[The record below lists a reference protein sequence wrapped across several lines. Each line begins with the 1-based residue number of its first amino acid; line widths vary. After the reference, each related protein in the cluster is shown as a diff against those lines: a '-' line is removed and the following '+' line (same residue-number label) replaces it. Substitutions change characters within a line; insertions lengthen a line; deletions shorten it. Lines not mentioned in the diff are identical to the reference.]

1 MVTSLTH
8 FTTELETRL
17 NNSLQSLP
25 TREQVSF
32 DEGNLQQKAANQKHN
47 NELNGMINA
56 ESASK
61 AVDNLGSIE
70 IVPHENDILLG
81 RGAGINSHPGNL
93 HYRKLIQHYKLQ
105 YVNSD
110 PAQKKRIIKHVFN
123 IAKQYG
129 RFLKLDPRAEE
140 WTTVDDEES
149 KKKVGQAL
157 RENPPTIKNRN
168 DQEVP
173 KKKRKLEFQTSPS
186 SSIPGNMQ
194 HPISMNSVFPRDI
207 SELTQMSGDSTANS
221 QFQFS
226 SQTSRFTQL
235 NHLLYRIN
243 VLKEKQNDLKREQR
257 ELEDDQ
263 SQLTH
268 HLYQMVTEAIF
279 EAPSS
284 SNEGWSDD
292 NSDNDHCFTQ
302 LPKKQRRT
310 FES

>member
-8 FTTELETRL
+8 FTTELEARL
-17 NNSLQSLP
+17 NNSL
-25 TREQVSF
+25 
-32 DEGNLQQKAANQKHN
+32 QKAANQKHN

-70 IVPHENDILLG
+70 IVPHDNDILLG
-81 RGAGINSHPGNL
+81 RGSGINSHPGNL
-93 HYRKLIQHYKLQ
+93 HYRKLIQRYKLQ

-110 PAQKKRIIKHVFN
+110 PAQKKRILKHVFN

-129 RFLKLDPRAEE
+129 RFLKLDPSAEE

-186 SSIPGNMQ
+186 SSIPGNIHL

-263 SQLTH
+263 SQLTQ

-292 NSDNDHCFTQ
+292 NSDNDHCFSQ
-302 LPKKQRRT
+302 LPKKQRRN

>member
-8 FTTELETRL
+8 FTTELEATL
-17 NNSLQSLP
+17 NNSLQS
-25 TREQVSF
+25 
-32 DEGNLQQKAANQKHN
+32 ANQKHN
-47 NELNGMINA
+47 NELNGTIDT
-56 ESASK
+56 ETDSK

-81 RGAGINSHPGNL
+81 RGSGINSHPGNL

-110 PAQKKRIIKHVFN
+110 PVQKKRIIKHVFN

-129 RFLKLDPRAEE
+129 RFLKLDPSTEK
-140 WTTVDDEES
+140 WTIVDGEES

-157 RENPPTIKNRN
+157 RENAPKIKNQN
-168 DQEVP
+168 DQEVL

-186 SSIPGNMQ
+186 SSIPENIHL
-194 HPISMNSVFPRDI
+194 HPISMLNSVFPPD
-207 SELTQMSGDSTANS
+207 SSKLTQMNGDSTANS

-226 SQTSRFTQL
+226 SQTSCFTQL

-263 SQLTH
+263 SQLTQ
-268 HLYQMVTEAIF
+268 HLYQMVSEAIF
-279 EAPSS
+279 EVPSS
-284 SNEGWSDD
+284 SNRGWSDD
-292 NSDNDHCFTQ
+292 NSDKDHCFTQ
-302 LPKKQRRT
+302 LPKKQRRN
-310 FES
+310 FEL